1 MTAGLL
7 LEGDRREHGASAGK
21 SNVNDVPSVELAAPN
36 TDFRE
41 GRNNQVDLRLSREFA
56 WEWFK
61 IRPTL
66 DVFNAVN
73 ANPVLENEY
82 QDRNVERG
90 RAQTVSNRWQK
101 AIAALG
107 ARIVKFGVK
116 VET

>member
-56 WEWFK
+56 WERFK
-61 IRPTL
+61 IQPTL
-66 DVFNAVN
+66 DVFNALN
-73 ANPVLENEY
+73 ANSVLGTNP
-82 QDRNVERG
+82 RIATLSAAG
-90 RAQTVSNRWQK
+90 LTTVSNRWQN
-101 AIAALG
+101 ATAVLG
-107 ARIVKFGVK
+107 ARIVKFGVQ
-116 VET
+116 VEF